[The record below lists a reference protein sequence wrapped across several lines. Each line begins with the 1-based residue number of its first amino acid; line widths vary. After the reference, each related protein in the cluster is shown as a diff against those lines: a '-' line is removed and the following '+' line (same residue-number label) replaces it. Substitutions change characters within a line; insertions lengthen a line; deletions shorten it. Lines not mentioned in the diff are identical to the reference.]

1 MSDVAE
7 WSMLPWHSALWD
19 AMNLAR
25 SQLPHACLFVGQPGI
40 GKVAFARHLGAS
52 LLCER
57 PEPGGHACGQCPSCG
72 WIAAACHPD
81 YILVRPDAVGLVEKA
96 RQAIDD
102 DALSEES
109 TLGEGEDLERKAK
122 HAPSKEIRIDQIRAL
137 ADTLAVS
144 SHRGGLRVVILYPAQ
159 AMNVYT
165 ANALLKILE
174 EPPPLTVLFLVAE
187 SIERLLPTVVSRCQ
201 KFTMVAP
208 DHAQATSWL
217 RARQIAEG
225 ARFLAEA
232 GGAPLAAEKASQLP
246 PEIQALQAELFS
258 RLGAPAKLAELDLCE
273 ALGKCDLPL
282 VVGWVQRWV
291 YDCLGYRLAGRIRY
305 YPSYKER
312 IVALASACDPK
323 RLHAYARL
331 LLADRRVADHPLS
344 GRLFVENLLLA
355 YVDAIHGPL
364 SP

>member
-81 YILVRPDAVGLVEKA
+81 YILVRPDAVGLAEKA

-109 TLGEGEDLERKAK
+109 TLGEGEDLERKTK

-144 SHRGGLRVVILYPAQ
+144 SHRGGLRGKDC
-159 AMNVYT
+159 T
-165 ANALLKILE
+165 G
-174 EPPPLTVLFLVAE
+174 
-187 SIERLLPTVVSRCQ
+187 ERG
-201 KFTMVAP
+201 
-208 DHAQATSWL
+208 L
-217 RARQIAEG
+217 RAAGRRHRRAPG
-225 ARFLAEA
+225 AGGRPGTALAARPNAANA
-232 GGAPLAAEKASQLP
+232 GGA
-246 PEIQALQAELFS
+246 
-258 RLGAPAKLAELDLCE
+258 R
-273 ALGKCDLPL
+273 
-282 VVGWVQRWV
+282 
-291 YDCLGYRLAGRIRY
+291 
-305 YPSYKER
+305 
-312 IVALASACDPK
+312 
-323 RLHAYARL
+323 
-331 LLADRRVADHPLS
+331 
-344 GRLFVENLLLA
+344 
-355 YVDAIHGPL
+355 
-364 SP
+364 